1 MPGVSG
7 VTVVTNAR
15 AFYTTRAAAGAS
27 GARHSLRP
35 LFSEGRTIS
44 SNLAQTCCEIVK
56 LCLQMML
63 FEIDSGGQKAPLR
76 RAHHPSAVS
85 SKMVDTLSSFALPPS
100 LFLLRSSS
108 FALPPSLFLLRSS
121 SFALPPSL
129 FLLRSSSFGGQVEL
143 RRTLFARPA
152 RCVATRTKRHP
163 TLLLPHSCH
172 RWVKNCRAKERFSPR
187 ISRYISAQPS
197 SDCKSI
203 SGVGRA
209 RRVSSSTHRAL
220 GRVNRVAERHA
231 NPAYRW
237 RALGY
242 FANPLNAT
250 ASRSFIRGLSA
261 RIFQL
266 LMLSSKRPPR
276 PARHANSHPVEP
288 AEDKPNLNQVGLF

>member
-76 RAHHPSAVS
+76 RTHHPSAVS

-129 FLLRSSSFGGQVEL
+129 FLLRSSSFALPPSLFEL
-143 RRTLFARPA
+143 RRTGR
-152 RCVATRTKRHP
+152 ATADAFCPPCALRGDAYETAPHTLAP
-163 TLLLPHSCH
+163 TLLPSLGQKLPREGAFFAANQSLHLG
-172 RWVKNCRAKERFSPR
+172 
-187 ISRYISAQPS
+187 SA
-197 SDCKSI
+197 I
-203 SGVGRA
+203 
-209 RRVSSSTHRAL
+209 L
-220 GRVNRVAERHA
+220 G
-231 NPAYRW
+231 
-237 RALGY
+237 L
-242 FANPLNAT
+242 
-250 ASRSFIRGLSA
+250 
-261 RIFQL
+261 
-266 LMLSSKRPPR
+266 
-276 PARHANSHPVEP
+276 
-288 AEDKPNLNQVGLF
+288 